1 MISFLTKAKMTVAA
15 APFLGAVS
23 LGVAYG
29 DGQTFEAAGL
39 ANGNQFVYVAFDGTQ
54 MEQGQGVYTDL
65 AHGGPSFTR
74 AQITLSTNAN
84 NPVSLGPSTF
94 VYATAVT
101 DGSLDP
107 YTTDVLR
114 GNLAFDPTVQGLR
127 VTGDLSNVVAGYRF
141 GFQTA
146 TTNGDTHV
154 EAFPNGS
161 SRTAAFNAES
171 DPAGINGNSA
181 QLRIVNGVAIIE
193 NKVRGT
199 GTAGPIQLITN
210 AIVRAV
216 INADGTATFSGAVSG
231 VTATTGDTSTKFATT
246 QFVANT
252 LAAQAV
258 LRAIF
263 NNGYADWMSTLPT
276 TPPTT
281 VGLWWNNGGVATLT
295 Q

>member
-107 YTTDVLR
+107 YTTDLLR

-171 DPAGINGNSA
+171 DPQRPEIPAPSLRRRNLLLIRWRHKRCFARSSIMATPIGCRRCRQPRRRQSGYGGITAAWRRS
-181 QLRIVNGVAIIE
+181 R
-193 NKVRGT
+193 NKGQICALV
-199 GTAGPIQLITN
+199 
-210 AIVRAV
+210 
-216 INADGTATFSGAVSG
+216 
-231 VTATTGDTSTKFATT
+231 
-246 QFVANT
+246 
-252 LAAQAV
+252 
-258 LRAIF
+258 
-263 NNGYADWMSTLPT
+263 Y
-276 TPPTT
+276 
-281 VGLWWNNGGVATLT
+281 
-295 Q
+295 